1 MFLIFYQLQST
12 VVFFMR
18 LVTGFSEN
26 LDKQKGLIYMHTK
39 HFGDRLENITD
50 KSLKHT
56 LARYIEKNNI
66 TEEELFLHF
75 QKVLACIEVDS
86 AGSMVC
92 KPVKT
97 SIKSKK

>member
-18 LVTGFSEN
+18 LVTGLSEN

-39 HFGDRLENITD
+39 HFGDRLEKYNRQEFETY
-50 KSLKHT
+50 SSSVH
-56 LARYIEKNNI
+56 RKNNI

-75 QKVLACIEVDS
+75 QEVLACMEVDS

>member
-1 MFLIFYQLQST
+1 
-12 VVFFMR
+12 MR
-18 LVTGFSEN
+18 LLTGLSEN
-26 LDKQKGLIYMHTK
+26 LDKQKGLIYMHIK
-39 HFGDRLENITD
+39 HFRDRLENITD

-75 QKVLACIEVDS
+75 QEVLACMEVDS